1 MNIAFSIAFSWPY
14 RSASHLESNL
24 MLSTIVFL
32 DPYLDLD
39 EKYLVLYGSFDFIY
53 GKDTLM
59 PDTSKYRS
67 IAVPLD
73 TYNKLSKI
81 CQEEHR
87 GMGKQMTK
95 FVDDHFKKIFKD

>member
-1 MNIAFSIAFSWPY
+1 
-14 RSASHLESNL
+14 

-39 EKYLVLYGSFDFIY
+39 EKNLVLYGSFDFIY

-67 IAVPLD
+67 IAIPLD

-95 FVDDHFKKIFKD
+95 FVDDHFKRIFKDEQETKNELTSKGVGSL

>member
-1 MNIAFSIAFSWPY
+1 
-14 RSASHLESNL
+14 
-24 MLSTIVFL
+24 
-32 DPYLDLD
+32 
-39 EKYLVLYGSFDFIY
+39 
-53 GKDTLM
+53 M

-87 GMGKQMTK
+87 VMGKQMTK
-95 FVDDHFKKIFKD
+95 FVDDHFKRIFKDEQETKNELTSKGVGSL

>member
-1 MNIAFSIAFSWPY
+1 
-14 RSASHLESNL
+14 
-24 MLSTIVFL
+24 
-32 DPYLDLD
+32 
-39 EKYLVLYGSFDFIY
+39 
-53 GKDTLM
+53 M

-87 GMGKQMTK
+87 GMGKLMTK
-95 FVDDHFKKIFKD
+95 FVDDYYKTIFKDEQETKNELTSKGVGSL

>member
-1 MNIAFSIAFSWPY
+1 
-14 RSASHLESNL
+14 
-24 MLSTIVFL
+24 
-32 DPYLDLD
+32 
-39 EKYLVLYGSFDFIY
+39 
-53 GKDTLM
+53 M

-95 FVDDHFKKIFKD
+95 FVDDYYKTAIQKDKIIINRFIK